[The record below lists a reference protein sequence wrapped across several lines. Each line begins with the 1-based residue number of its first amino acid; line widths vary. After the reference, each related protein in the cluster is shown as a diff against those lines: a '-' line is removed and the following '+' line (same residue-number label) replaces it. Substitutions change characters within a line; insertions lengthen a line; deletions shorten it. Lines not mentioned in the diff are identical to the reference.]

1 MKMIPYAEKARRHLA
16 AADPSMAAL
25 VGRVGACRLETHEC
39 APYESLVRA
48 IVYQQLSGKAAAT
61 IFGRLRAACRDD
73 VAPKRLAALSDAAL
87 RAAGISPQ
95 KLGYLRNL
103 TEHSAAGRLDFRNIH
118 NNSDEE
124 IIDSLV

>member
-1 MKMIPYAEKARRHLA
+1 MSDERSERIINIRARR
-16 AADPSMAAL
+16 D
-25 VGRVGACRLETHEC
+25 GRR
-39 APYESLVRA
+39 
-48 IVYQQLSGKAAAT
+48 
-61 IFGRLRAACRDD
+61 RAACGG
-73 VAPKRLAALSDAAL
+73 DAAL

-124 IIDSLV
+124 IIDSLVAMKVYKLRKMPSEDKLMKLAAPWRPYRTVGCWYLWRSLDAEGKIGE